1 MHRTTFTL
9 ILLGVLGTAHAGAV
23 DDLLSSYAGTGAG
36 PFDAQRGASFW
47 QTMRPGPEG
56 QMRSCGDCHGD
67 DVTRP
72 GRHVRTRKPIEPIA
86 PSANPKRLTDTA
98 EIEKWFRRNCDW
110 TVGRE
115 CTAQE
120 KGDLLAFLRTL

>member
-1 MHRTTFTL
+1 MKRTLLTL
-9 ILLGVLGTAHAGAV
+9 SLLGVLGAAHAGAV
-23 DDLLSSYAGTGAG
+23 DDLLARYAGSGVG
-36 PFDAQRGASFW
+36 PFDAERGAAFW
-47 QTMRPGPEG
+47 QVSHPGPDG
-56 QMRSCGDCHGD
+56 QMRRCGDCHGE

-72 GRHVRTRKPIEPIA
+72 GRHVRTRKPIEPLA